1 VPLEIIKRRKD
12 IVMFNIKGR
21 LGLFF
26 LLLACCV
33 VSLNCGYTV
42 KSALPSGY
50 RSIYVEPFKNSI
62 NFTSEGGRRLY
73 MPLLE
78 VKIRDAIVNRFL
90 FDGNLKV
97 AGRYNSDLIL
107 SGELKGYNRSVLRY
121 TDDEDAEEYR
131 VSIIVSL
138 RLMDAETGKVVWEEP
153 SFAGEADYFVSG
165 AFAESEDTAI
175 DNAVVDLARRVVER
189 TIENW

>member
-1 VPLEIIKRRKD
+1 
-12 IVMFNIKGR
+12 MFNVKKFIS
-21 LGLFF
+21 FF
-26 LLLACCV
+26 IFFILLISCV
-33 VSLNCGYTV
+33 IFVGCGYTL
-42 KSALPSGY
+42 KSALPDAY
-50 RSIYVEPFKNSI
+50 KSIYVEPFKNSI
-62 NFTSEGGRRLY
+62 NFTSETGKRIY
-73 MPLLE
+73 VPLLE
-78 VKIRDAIVNRFL
+78 VKIRDAIVDRFL

-97 AGRYNSDLIL
+97 ADKYSSDLIL

-131 VSIIVSL
+131 VTITVSL
-138 RLMDAETGKVVWEEP
+138 RLIDARTGKLVWEEP
-153 SFAGEADYFVSG
+153 SFSGEADYFVSG